1 MESLIFSDS
10 QMQRVPR
17 NPESNDFVRNL
28 LSSLPSIRLKFTIFN
43 NNKMKALSSEMLTVS
58 MEKWL
63 IKMVELAKV
72 DFFDQGND
80 NICIY

>member
-10 QMQRVPR
+10 QTQRVPR
-17 NPESNDFVRNL
+17 NPDNNVFVRNL
-28 LSSLPSIRLKFTIFN
+28 LSFLPSLRLKFTIFN

-63 IKMVELAKV
+63 IKMVELAKM
-72 DFFDQGND
+72 DFF
-80 NICIY
+80 